1 MTGKPLPHNLAAVFL
16 AVGGFIVSILLMTL
30 IVRGAKIKG
39 SIFTF
44 IVGIMMLGLCNMV
57 LPVLRLPFMYE
68 VASLSAYFWSML
80 SLFFILLFLM
90 FDQRK
95 MIHLT
100 MASLFYSLTIASR
113 FSYVYGVV
121 IFLIPLWCFLDHEKI
136 FSKRFFRKILAF
148 SIPVSVPL
156 ALCIGLLLLY
166 NYLRF
171 GDFLEFGLRYQL
183 GIVHPLD
190 YPFFSIQSF
199 WINNYVHL
207 LSGILING
215 SFPFFHIQSINI
227 PEHVSIPPYYP
238 ISHVQGSP
246 PAAGLLMNLPFLW
259 IIIPGWIYLKWRKLE
274 SLKPIRYFTF
284 LLWLSGSINW
294 LVVSFFSYAVIRY
307 VIDFLPMF
315 LLFSCIIYF
324 MLYDRFYK
332 SIVGRAMV
340 QCIAFTTVAY
350 AALVNVGM
358 GIESFGQI
366 FKKENTEL
374 YNAIEHFFDFIP
386 HIINQLH

>member
-1 MTGKPLPHNLAAVFL
+1 MEGRLSLLIEPSEELIALADPYDPLQNADLRLYDASLYKGHYYLYFGPAPVLTVFIPWKLLTGKPMPHNLAAVFF

-136 FSKRFFRKILAF
+136 FSRRFFRKILAVF
-148 SIPVSVPL
+148 NTGRCASCSVHWTPFTL
-156 ALCIGLLLLY
+156 
-166 NYLRF
+166 
-171 GDFLEFGLRYQL
+171 QL
-183 GIVHPLD
+183 
-190 YPFFSIQSF
+190 SAF
-199 WINNYVHL
+199 WGF
-207 LSGILING
+207 SGIR
-215 SFPFFHIQSINI
+215 FEI
-227 PEHVSIPPYYP
+227 PARHCPP
-238 ISHVQGSP
+238 SR
-246 PAAGLLMNLPFLW
+246 L
-259 IIIPGWIYLKWRKLE
+259 
-274 SLKPIRYFTF
+274 SLF
-284 LLWLSGSINW
+284 
-294 LVVSFFSYAVIRY
+294 
-307 VIDFLPMF
+307 
-315 LLFSCIIYF
+315 
-324 MLYDRFYK
+324 
-332 SIVGRAMV
+332 
-340 QCIAFTTVAY
+340 
-350 AALVNVGM
+350 
-358 GIESFGQI
+358 
-366 FKKENTEL
+366 
-374 YNAIEHFFDFIP
+374 
-386 HIINQLH
+386 